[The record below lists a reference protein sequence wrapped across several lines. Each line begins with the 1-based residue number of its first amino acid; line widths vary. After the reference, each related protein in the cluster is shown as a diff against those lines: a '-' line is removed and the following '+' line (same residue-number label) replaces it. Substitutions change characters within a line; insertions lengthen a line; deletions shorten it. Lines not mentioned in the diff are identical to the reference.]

1 MNSKRLKKAIL
12 FNIAGVFFFVLCY
25 VIFLCVGEW
34 DIKQFLSACIYT
46 IPYLLLC
53 ILAYYWNKLFPIL
66 PLVLNTS
73 LVLISNIDPNIK
85 ITIFFIIPI
94 ILSMYYGSKLFL
106 RITLVYNIIVYY
118 FYPLHQ
124 AVTQNIPAPEKYIL
138 SVIFVIPY
146 AFGILF
152 MYLISRKFMINTEQ
166 IRKENEIYTSAGYRI
181 TSRTIGTLLT
191 ASKKHSKYF
200 NVHNTNVRIY
210 TSLILDE
217 MMKSEQYKDIVTNDF
232 RNAVMDGAAIHD
244 IGKLWID
251 NSILD
256 KVDPL
261 DEEEFDL
268 IIKHP
273 RLGIDILE
281 ELPLGSIPF
290 EEKDIIRN
298 IILQHHERL
307 NGTGYPYKLHGNQ
320 ISLEAQI
327 VAIADSLDAALSLRS
342 YKLPKEFDSLYME
355 LITKGYDEYNQAL
368 VMFLYERKDEIISY
382 AKKSLEEQKLL

>member
-1 MNSKRLKKAIL
+1 MTSKRLKKAIL
-12 FNIAGVFFFVLCY
+12 INITGIFFFYICY
-25 VIFLCVGEW
+25 FLFLAVGEW
-34 DIKQFLSACIYT
+34 DSKMLLSACIYT
-46 IPYLLLC
+46 TPYLLLC
-53 ILAYYWNKLFPIL
+53 ILAYYWNKLFPLL
-66 PLVLNTS
+66 PIILNTI
-73 LVLISNIDPNIK
+73 LILLANIDPNIK
-85 ITIFFIIPI
+85 INIFFIIPI
-94 ILSMYYGSKLFL
+94 ILSMYYGSKTFL
-106 RITLVYNIIVYY
+106 HITLGYNIIVYY

-124 AVTQNIPAPEKYIL
+124 AVLQNIPTPNRYLL
-138 SVIFVIPY
+138 SIIFVIPY
-146 AFGILF
+146 AFGIVF
-152 MYLISRKFMINTEQ
+152 IYIISRKFMINTEQ

-191 ASKKHSKYF
+191 ASKNHSKYF

-217 MMKSEQYKDIVTNDF
+217 MMKSPQFKDIVTNEF
-232 RNAVMDGAAIHD
+232 RTAVMDGAAIHD
-244 IGKLWID
+244 IGKMWID

-256 KVDPL
+256 KIDPL
-261 DEEEFDL
+261 TDDEIAL
-268 IIKHP
+268 IKKHP
-273 RLGIDILE
+273 RLGIDIIE
-281 ELPLGSIPF
+281 DLPLGSIPF

-342 YKLPKEFDSLYME
+342 YKLPKEFDNFYME
-355 LITKGYDEYNQAL
+355 LITKGYDEYNQNL

-382 AKKSLEEQKLL
+382 AKQSLEEQKLI